1 MTANINDSN
10 VEQQTP
16 IYRAAKYGHIEIVK
30 HLLLQGA
37 DKTIADR
44 YKRSPVVMAERM
56 NHMDVVQIL
65 R

>member
-1 MTANINDSN
+1 MLNNKHH
-10 VEQQTP
+10 
-16 IYRAAKYGHIEIVK
+16 RAAKYGHIEIVK
-30 HLLLQGA
+30 HLLLHGA